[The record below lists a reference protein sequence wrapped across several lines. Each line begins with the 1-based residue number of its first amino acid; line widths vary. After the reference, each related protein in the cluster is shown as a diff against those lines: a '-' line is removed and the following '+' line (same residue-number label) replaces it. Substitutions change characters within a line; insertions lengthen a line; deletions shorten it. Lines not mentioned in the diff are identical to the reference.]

1 MDALNEQVDKGIQIL
16 KQGGVIA
23 FPTDT
28 VYGLGA
34 DAFNSNAVKRIY
46 DIKKR
51 PTHLPLPLLIGDI
64 KQLDILAEPLSE
76 IALFLA
82 RRFWPGGLTLVVPKV
97 ARLPGYLGN
106 TSIAVRIPAHPVCLA
121 LIQAINNP
129 LIGTS
134 ANISGRPSALT
145 AGEVKQQLGSEV
157 DLIIDG
163 GRCPGGGESTV
174 VDVTGG
180 EVVILRQGIIPGKE
194 IKRAVEESGALH
206 PHPSTSSDEGNSPS
220 PSLSRQGRGIIHPHP
235 STSSGEGNSP
245 LPSPSRQGRGI
256 AKNVLPGK
264 YGGRELEGGG
274 KEPCELL

>member
-1 MDALNEQVDKGIQIL
+1 MADLQKQIDKGIQIL

-51 PTHLPLPLLIGDI
+51 PKHLPLPLLIGDI

-76 IALFLA
+76 IALFLV
-82 RRFWPGGLTLVVPKV
+82 RRFWPGGLTLVVPK
-97 ARLPGYLGN
+97 AAYLPGYLGN

-129 LIGTS
+129 IIGTS

-145 AGEVKQQLGSEV
+145 AGEVRQQLGNEV

-163 GRCPGGGESTV
+163 GRCPGGESTV

-180 EVVILRQGIIPGKE
+180 EVVILRQGIIPEDE
-194 IKRAVEESGALH
+194 ISRAVEEYRKA
-206 PHPSTSSDEGNSPS
+206 GNHADCFR
-220 PSLSRQGRGIIHPHP
+220 L
-235 STSSGEGNSP
+235 
-245 LPSPSRQGRGI
+245 
-256 AKNVLPGK
+256 
-264 YGGRELEGGG
+264 
-274 KEPCELL
+274 

>member
-1 MDALNEQVDKGIQIL
+1 MADLQKQIDKGIQIL

-51 PTHLPLPLLIGDI
+51 PKHLPLPLLIGDI

-82 RRFWPGGLTLVVPKV
+82 RRFWPGGLTLVVPKAV
-97 ARLPGYLGN
+97 RLPGYLGN
-106 TSIAVRIPAHPVCLA
+106 TNIAVRVPAHPVCLA

-145 AGEVKQQLGSEV
+145 AGEVRQQLGNEV

-180 EVVILRQGIIPGKE
+180 EVVILRQGIIPEDE
-194 IKRAVEESGALH
+194 ISRVAEEY
-206 PHPSTSSDEGNSPS
+206 
-220 PSLSRQGRGIIHPHP
+220 RKI
-235 STSSGEGNSP
+235 
-245 LPSPSRQGRGI
+245 
-256 AKNVLPGK
+256 
-264 YGGRELEGGG
+264 
-274 KEPCELL
+274 KEPCGLL

>member
-1 MDALNEQVDKGIQIL
+1 MEALNEQIDKGIQIL

-51 PTHLPLPLLIGDI
+51 PKHLPLPLLIGDI

-82 RRFWPGGLTLVVPKV
+82 KRFWPGGLTLVVPKA

-134 ANISGRPSALT
+134 ANISGNPSALT
-145 AGEVKQQLGSEV
+145 AGEVRQQLGNEV

-163 GRCPGGGESTV
+163 GRCPDGGESTV

-180 EVVILRQGIIPGKE
+180 EVVILRQGIIPEDE
-194 IKRAVEESGALH
+194 ISRVAEEY
-206 PHPSTSSDEGNSPS
+206 
-220 PSLSRQGRGIIHPHP
+220 RKI
-235 STSSGEGNSP
+235 
-245 LPSPSRQGRGI
+245 
-256 AKNVLPGK
+256 
-264 YGGRELEGGG
+264 
-274 KEPCELL
+274 KEPCGLL

>member
-1 MDALNEQVDKGIQIL
+1 MADLQKQIDKGIQIL

-51 PTHLPLPLLIGDI
+51 PKHLPLPLLIGDI

-82 RRFWPGGLTLVVPKV
+82 RRFWPGGLTLVVPK
-97 ARLPGYLGN
+97 ADGLPAYLGDAN
-106 TSIAVRIPAHPVCLA
+106 IAVRIPAHPVCLA

-129 LIGTS
+129 MIGTS
-134 ANISGRPSALT
+134 ANISGRSSALT
-145 AGEVKQQLGSEV
+145 AGEVRQQLGNEV

-180 EVVILRQGIIPGKE
+180 EVVILRQGIIPEDE
-194 IKRAVEESGALH
+194 ISRVAEEY
-206 PHPSTSSDEGNSPS
+206 
-220 PSLSRQGRGIIHPHP
+220 RKI
-235 STSSGEGNSP
+235 
-245 LPSPSRQGRGI
+245 
-256 AKNVLPGK
+256 
-264 YGGRELEGGG
+264 
-274 KEPCELL
+274 KEPCGLL

>member
-1 MDALNEQVDKGIQIL
+1 MDALQKQIDKGIQIL
-16 KQGGVIA
+16 KCGGVIA

-34 DAFNSNAVKRIY
+34 DAFNPDAVGRIY

-51 PTHLPLPLLIGDI
+51 PKHLPLPLLIVDI
-64 KQLDILAEPLSE
+64 KQLDILAKPLPE

-82 RRFWPGGLTLVVPKV
+82 RRFWPGGLTLVVPK
-97 ARLPGYLGN
+97 AAHLPGYLGN
-106 TSIAVRIPAHPVCLA
+106 TSIAVRVPAHPVCLA

-134 ANISGRPSALT
+134 ANISGKPSALT
-145 AGEVKQQLGSEV
+145 AGEVKQQLGNEV

-180 EVVILRQGIIPGKE
+180 KPVIVRQGIIPGKE
-194 IKRAVEESGALH
+194 IKRAVEEC
-206 PHPSTSSDEGNSPS
+206 
-220 PSLSRQGRGIIHPHP
+220 R
-235 STSSGEGNSP
+235 
-245 LPSPSRQGRGI
+245 
-256 AKNVLPGK
+256 
-264 YGGRELEGGG
+264 
-274 KEPCELL
+274 KEKSYADCFRL

>member
-1 MDALNEQVDKGIQIL
+1 MADLQKQIDKGIQIL

-34 DAFNSNAVKRIY
+34 DAFNSNVVKRIY

-51 PTHLPLPLLIGDI
+51 PKHLPLPLLIGDI
-64 KQLDILAEPLSE
+64 KQLDGLAEPLPE

-82 RRFWPGGLTLVVPKV
+82 RRFWPGGLTLVVPKS

-106 TSIAVRIPAHPVCLA
+106 TSIAVRVPAHPVCLA
-121 LIQAINNP
+121 LIQGINNP
-129 LIGTS
+129 IIGTS

-145 AGEVKQQLGSEV
+145 AGEVRQQLGNEV

-180 EVVILRQGIIPGKE
+180 EVVILRQGIVTEDE
-194 IKRAVEESGALH
+194 INRAAEEY
-206 PHPSTSSDEGNSPS
+206 
-220 PSLSRQGRGIIHPHP
+220 RKI
-235 STSSGEGNSP
+235 
-245 LPSPSRQGRGI
+245 
-256 AKNVLPGK
+256 
-264 YGGRELEGGG
+264 
-274 KEPCELL
+274 KEPCGLL

>member
-1 MDALNEQVDKGIQIL
+1 
-16 KQGGVIA
+16 
-23 FPTDT
+23 
-28 VYGLGA
+28 
-34 DAFNSNAVKRIY
+34 
-46 DIKKR
+46 
-51 PTHLPLPLLIGDI
+51 LPLPLLIGDI

-82 RRFWPGGLTLVVPKV
+82 RRFWPGGLTLVVPKA

-145 AGEVKQQLGSEV
+145 AGEVRQQLGNEV

-174 VDVTGG
+174 VDITGG
-180 EVVILRQGIIPGKE
+180 EVVILRQGIIPQDE
-194 IKRAVEESGALH
+194 IKRATEEY
-206 PHPSTSSDEGNSPS
+206 
-220 PSLSRQGRGIIHPHP
+220 RKI
-235 STSSGEGNSP
+235 
-245 LPSPSRQGRGI
+245 
-256 AKNVLPGK
+256 
-264 YGGRELEGGG
+264 
-274 KEPCELL
+274 KEPCGLL

>member
-1 MDALNEQVDKGIQIL
+1 MADLQKQIDKGIQIL

-51 PTHLPLPLLIGDI
+51 PKHLPLPLLIGDI
-64 KQLDILAEPLSE
+64 KQLDILAEPLPE

-82 RRFWPGGLTLVVPKV
+82 QRFWPGGLTLVVPKV
-97 ARLPGYLGN
+97 TRLPGYLGN

-129 LIGTS
+129 TIGTS
-134 ANISGRPSALT
+134 ANISGRPSVLT
-145 AGEVKQQLGSEV
+145 AGEVRRQLGNEV

-180 EVVILRQGIIPGKE
+180 EVVILRQGIIPEDE
-194 IKRAVEESGALH
+194 INRAAEEY
-206 PHPSTSSDEGNSPS
+206 
-220 PSLSRQGRGIIHPHP
+220 RGERNHADCFR
-235 STSSGEGNSP
+235 
-245 LPSPSRQGRGI
+245 L
-256 AKNVLPGK
+256 
-264 YGGRELEGGG
+264 
-274 KEPCELL
+274 

>member
-1 MDALNEQVDKGIQIL
+1 MADLQKQIDKGIQIL
-16 KQGGVIA
+16 KQGGVIV

-51 PTHLPLPLLIGDI
+51 PKHLPLPLLIGDI
-64 KQLDILAEPLSE
+64 KQLDILAEPLPE

-82 RRFWPGGLTLVVPKV
+82 RRFWPGGLTLVVPKLK
-97 ARLPGYLGN
+97 RLPGYLGK
-106 TSIAVRIPAHPVCLA
+106 TSVAVRIPAHPVCLA

-129 LIGTS
+129 TIGTS
-134 ANISGRPSALT
+134 ANISGRPSVLT
-145 AGEVKQQLGSEV
+145 AGEVRRQLGNEV

-180 EVVILRQGIIPGKE
+180 EVVILRQGIIPEDE
-194 IKRAVEESGALH
+194 INRAAEEY
-206 PHPSTSSDEGNSPS
+206 
-220 PSLSRQGRGIIHPHP
+220 RGERNHADCFR
-235 STSSGEGNSP
+235 
-245 LPSPSRQGRGI
+245 L
-256 AKNVLPGK
+256 
-264 YGGRELEGGG
+264 
-274 KEPCELL
+274 

>member
-51 PTHLPLPLLIGDI
+51 PKHLPLPLLIGDI

-82 RRFWPGGLTLVVPKV
+82 KRFWPGGLTLVVPKA

-106 TSIAVRIPAHPVCLA
+106 TNIAVRIPAHPVCLA

-129 LIGTS
+129 IIGTS

-145 AGEVKQQLGSEV
+145 AGEVRQQLGNEV

-180 EVVILRQGIIPGKE
+180 EVVILRQGIIPEDE
-194 IKRAVEESGALH
+194 INRALEELGSLH
-206 PHPSTSSDEGNSPS
+206 S
-220 PSLSRQGRGIIHPHP
+220 HP

-245 LPSPSRQGRGI
+245 LPSLSRRGRGV

-274 KEPCELL
+274 KEPCGLL

>member
-1 MDALNEQVDKGIQIL
+1 MADLQKQIDKGIQIL

-51 PTHLPLPLLIGDI
+51 PKHLPLPLLIGDI
-64 KQLDILAEPLSE
+64 KQLDILAEPLPE

-82 RRFWPGGLTLVVPKV
+82 RRFWPGRLTLVVPK
-97 ARLPGYLGN
+97 ADGLPAYLGN

-121 LIQAINNP
+121 LIQGINNP

-134 ANISGRPSALT
+134 ANISGKPSALT
-145 AGEVKQQLGSEV
+145 AGEVRQQLGNEV

-180 EVVILRQGIIPGKE
+180 EVVILRQGIIPEDE
-194 IKRAVEESGALH
+194 IKRAAEEY
-206 PHPSTSSDEGNSPS
+206 
-220 PSLSRQGRGIIHPHP
+220 RKI
-235 STSSGEGNSP
+235 
-245 LPSPSRQGRGI
+245 
-256 AKNVLPGK
+256 
-264 YGGRELEGGG
+264 
-274 KEPCELL
+274 KEPCGLL